1 MRARQVLASVA
12 VMVAALATGM
22 PSPAFATP
30 AAPVIS
36 GLATSPGHVTGT
48 VSSPGAPYVYL
59 RLKGSPPSEFVLTA
73 DSGTFDVTTWGYS
86 GTQSLYVMAC
96 TTADLSDCS
105 ATVASAD
112 SFTVVDVSPQV
123 TWSSDTTIGPG
134 ENASVTVDDSGGGQL
149 FASATPT
156 LSGVLQGASVSVAAH
171 GTTLL
176 SFPDGSLDIHLLRC
190 SDTDVCTDL
199 PPPEIH
205 HYEIHHHVQ
214 ISWQPLPWIT
224 TSHPSTALTISTDRT
239 GTYDL
244 DWHVELNGHALAD
257 PHGSVVGQSLDGSG
271 SLAPINID
279 GSALLTESDSYQ
291 VVATLT
297 VHDPIYGDYP
307 ATPVAVFSSVPTFG
321 IDRTPPVVDS
331 YRFYQVGSSK
341 SVTTLYPNVNTP
353 DRPGRVA
360 IQVNASGFSGVD
372 VKAPNGNVVTTIW
385 NGFSPIWNGRDR
397 NGVTVPS
404 GRYQIVAIDS
414 VGNEASTV
422 GYLSVDSRHREL
434 RTWSQTL
441 KADSHLLSTY
451 VGKCSTLRRPSA
463 RRWKGSLGYY
473 SNTKC
478 GRQAWHASAVST
490 LYGIYLP
497 SAVDADV
504 DVRVYVYGGAAK
516 SRPTSRAGLRYLSNK
531 GGWYSWKVLSPKL
544 GLHQG
549 VADNDRTIY
558 PDRAFYWGLAT
569 EAGDRFDVKY
579 FKVTLRYYVLV

>member
-1 MRARQVLASVA
+1 MPSRRVLASVA
-12 VMVAALATGM
+12 ILLAALATGL

-48 VSSPGAPYVYL
+48 ISSPGAPYVYL
-59 RLKGSPPSEFVLTA
+59 GLKGSPATGFVLTA

-86 GTQSLYVMAC
+86 GTQNLYVEAC
-96 TTADLSDCS
+96 TTADFSDCS
-105 ATVASAD
+105 ATVAAAD

-123 TWSSDTTIGPG
+123 TWSSDTTIGPS
-134 ENASVTVDDSGGGQL
+134 ENASVTVDDSGGGRL
-149 FASATPT
+149 VATATPT
-156 LSGVLQGASVSVAAH
+156 LYGTLQGPSVSVAAH

-176 SFPDGSLDIHLLRC
+176 SLPDGSLDIHLLRC
-190 SDTDVCTDL
+190 SDFQMCTDL
-199 PPPEIH
+199 TPPEVH
-205 HYEIHHHVQ
+205 HYEIHHQVR
-214 ISWQPLPWIT
+214 ISWQPLSWIT
-224 TSHPSTALTISTDRT
+224 TRHPSTALTINTDRT

-244 DWHVELNGHALAD
+244 DWHVELNGQALAD

-279 GSALLTESDSYQ
+279 GSALSAESEYQ

-297 VHDPIYGDYP
+297 VHDPVFGDYP
-307 ATPVAVFSSVPTFG
+307 ATQVVAFSTKPTFG

-331 YRFYQVGSSK
+331 YGFYQVNSSK
-341 SVTTLYPNVNTP
+341 AVTTLYPNVNTP

-360 IQVNASGFSGVD
+360 IRVNASGFSGVD
-372 VKAPNGNVVTTIW
+372 VKAPNGDIVKTIM
-385 NGFSPIWNGRDR
+385 NAFNPIWDGRDR
-397 NGVTVPS
+397 TGAAVPS
-404 GRYQIVAIDS
+404 GRYQFVAIDS
-414 VGNEASTV
+414 VGNEANTV
-422 GYLSVDSRHREL
+422 GHLSVDSRHREL
-434 RTWSQTL
+434 RTWSQTI

-463 RRWKGSLGYY
+463 RRWKGSLGNY

-490 LYGIYLP
+490 MYGIFLP

-516 SRPTSRAGLRYLSNK
+516 SRPGSRAGLRYLSNK

-549 VADNDRTIY
+549 VADNDRTVY

-579 FKVTLRYYVLV
+579 FRVTLRYYVLV